1 MMNTKY
7 IFSLL
12 FFCCLVFS
20 CSEDD
25 GGVPTPS
32 QGFISG
38 EMNGVSVTYE
48 QNVFDGG
55 PNNDIN
61 VYNRTDQ
68 TLLLQ
73 ANVDGIPSDD
83 GIITLRMNGV
93 DLDNLSL
100 PYSLTGVE
108 GSLTWVD
115 ASIKALQPQCEAP
128 DVLCFY
134 SGVGVDEVEISITDI
149 SNNTISGS
157 FTGSLYH
164 IQVNPSVIRDTQDVI
179 DVVRG
184 TFEMKFVTIDL

>member
-1 MMNTKY
+1 MNTKY

-12 FFCCLVFS
+12 FFCCLVFN

-25 GGVPTPS
+25 GGVHTPP
-32 QGFISG
+32 QGFIAG

-93 DLDNLSL
+93 NLDNLSL
-100 PYSLTGVE
+100 PYSLTGAE

-115 ASIKALQPQCEAP
+115 ASIKELQPQCEAP